1 MLEQIA
7 NYLISISFV
16 SGSLIIAI
24 AFFKSDNQETEFEV
38 KLWDKFQ
45 LKFRTKKSDINT

>member
-7 NYLISISFV
+7 NYLIPVSFIFGFV
-16 SGSLIIAI
+16 IVAI
-24 AFFKSDNQETEFEV
+24 AFFKPDNQETEFEV

-45 LKFRTKKSDINT
+45 LKLKTKKSDINT